1 MDVKNMFQLF
11 VPDFIKSR
19 AIQLALVL
27 STLFDLL
34 MSGTVKHIIILFG
47 LPYVTSMVL
56 YCIISPKKIPIKP
69 RISEQYRPI
78 QNKKN
83 G

>member
-1 MDVKNMFQLF
+1 MFQLF

-47 LPYVTSMVL
+47 LPYVTSMAL
-56 YCIISPKKIPIKP
+56 YCIINPKKIPIKP

-78 QNKKN
+78 QNKNN
-83 G
+83 GSR